1 MYLLDRGNCKISSL
15 ILKQFV
21 QSIKKFYPTYFST
34 VVYSV
39 NYLVDFLRVYFTLH
53 ASNTKL
59 TVQF

>member
-1 MYLLDRGNCKISSL
+1 LQKLFFNNKT
-15 ILKQFV
+15 
-21 QSIKKFYPTYFST
+21 IKKFYPTYFST

-59 TVQF
+59 TVQGVLEIVYE